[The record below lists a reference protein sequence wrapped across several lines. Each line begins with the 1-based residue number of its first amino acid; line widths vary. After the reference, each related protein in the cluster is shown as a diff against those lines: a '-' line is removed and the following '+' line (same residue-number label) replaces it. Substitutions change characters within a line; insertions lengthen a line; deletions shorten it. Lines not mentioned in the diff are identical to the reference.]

1 MAKVVSVNLDAAR
14 VEGVLSKS
22 TRSVTCREAVD
33 ASSILARAGVSAPDL
48 VVLGGEASVA
58 ADVAEALVD
67 DPALLR
73 TTLVAWGIRGSLGD
87 TSRLVALGVRVV
99 TGDED
104 ALRSACEEALDAREG
119 RTMRVDPP
127 TELRGA
133 KANEPDLHG
142 RRVVVADDDPAIT
155 WFFSDLLRAQGCDVE
170 EAGDGEAALDRARRT
185 VPDLVVS
192 DIRMPRLDGVN
203 LCRLLRADPIL
214 ADVPVV
220 LLSWKEDWLRQA
232 EGGGADASA
241 YLAKRST
248 PEEVLLRI
256 HEVLEPHARFE
267 RRMYKPGPVRGRLDG
282 TAPYRL
288 LRLACA
294 TRADSRLTVRC
305 APSTYEVRIREGAP
319 RSATRVTS
327 DGEVLQGKAAL
338 ASLLGERAGR
348 FTLNPERAPLE
359 PDLSGSLHQQI
370 ASCVAR
376 YRAGAERAAGVHI
389 EASPPP
395 EPAPLEP
402 VAGER
407 APEVA
412 IPIDVQPFVHEHP
425 VQVQPFVHQRP
436 IQQPFVRERAIEA
449 QPLVRERPIEPT
461 APLPIAPRPF
471 LPPQRVVVP
480 LRPAAER
487 TLPLVRSL
495 PARRAEEAPLAT
507 AVPVRRSWGW
517 VGVAAVAAL
526 GIVLGAGVRALRQPP
541 VTAPPATTVAVAPHP

>member
-1 MAKVVSVNLDAAR
+1 MARVVSVNLDAAR

-22 TRSVTCREAVD
+22 TRRVTCREAVD
-33 ASSILARAGVSAPDL
+33 ASSILTRAGAPAPDL

-73 TTLVAWGIRGSLGD
+73 TALVAWGIRGGLGD
-87 TSRLVALGVRVV
+87 TSRLVALGVTVV

-104 ALRSACEEALDAREG
+104 ALRSACEEALDARDG

-133 KANEPDLHG
+133 KPGEPDLHG
-142 RRVVVADDDPAIT
+142 RRVIVADDDPAIA

-170 EAGDGEAALDRARRT
+170 EASDGEVALDRARRT
-185 VPDLVVS
+185 VPDLVIS
-192 DIRMPRLDGVN
+192 DIRMPKLDGVN

-232 EGGGADASA
+232 EGGGVDASA

-267 RRMYKPGPVRGRLDG
+267 RRMHKPGPVRGRLDG

-294 TRADSRLTVRC
+294 TRPDARLTVRC
-305 APSTYEVRIREGAP
+305 APNTYEVRIRDGAP
-319 RSATRVTS
+319 LSAARLTS
-327 DGEVLQGKAAL
+327 DGAVVHGTSAL

-348 FTLNPERAPLE
+348 FTLNPERAPVDA
-359 PDLSGSLHQQI
+359 DLSGSLHQQI
-370 ASCVAR
+370 AACVAR
-376 YRAGAERAAGVHI
+376 SRGGVRRVPSDPVEVAPVSEHAPAPEAA
-389 EASPPP
+389 PPP
-395 EPAPLEP
+395 SAPP
-402 VAGER
+402 VAIPIHVQPVIRER
-407 APEVA
+407 APEST
-412 IPIDVQPFVHEHP
+412 
-425 VQVQPFVHQRP
+425 
-436 IQQPFVRERAIEA
+436 VRMM
-449 QPLVRERPIEPT
+449 
-461 APLPIAPRPF
+461 PIAPRPF
-471 LPPQRVVVP
+471 VPRPFVPQTVVVTP
-480 LRPAAER
+480 RATAER
-487 TLPLVRSL
+487 TLPLVRSVA
-495 PARRAEEAPLAT
+495 PSRRAPEASPA
-507 AVPVRRSWGW
+507 PVRRSWGW

-541 VTAPPATTVAVAPHP
+541 PSPAPAVTPATTVAAAGPQR